1 MQPKVK
7 NREEELT
14 PEQLRDMEA
23 ARTQEDLTDEGLAGR
38 RIQALFEYAAKGSAG
53 ANEKLQSFLSLTNPA
68 MRDRY
73 FDKNGRVLGMPEG
86 EDLNEMVASAQQIM
100 GISKIAQEYSGGE
113 AQPAPQQ
120 APQQAIGTG
129 DSYKDFMSSYLRGD
143 TVKNRPVSGK
153 FYQDIAN
160 RPAESQV
167 YAEMNPNRVEP
178 EQPHGSPQ
186 EFWQRYTQGR
196 YVPAGYQQDGQV
208 YQDMANRPPESWDHN
223 APMSPTNGDDEI
235 NRLTH
240 EAIASRVGY
249 HRPEPRGQ
257 HNSPEEFIANYKA
270 GKYTGNRGDFY
281 RNIANR
287 QAESY
292 DPRAPLSPTN
302 PDFDLVGD
310 IIAREKKAQGI
321 VDTPTTAKPD
331 SPTGTVVQHD
341 TTAKKDTVASEG
353 EGAISTGSP
362 RGNALQR
369 ATLMAAIAGGDPSA
383 VKLYNELKNG
393 ESARAYREHLMAN
406 ARAGAGSGKENW
418 QLIQNDDGTYSKFN
432 KYNGS
437 LVDVDETGAEIPRR
451 WKNNPSLRSRETM
464 EIINTMQLH
473 GDAAGNW
480 RWDNQYQD
488 FVIRRVN
495 GDKML
500 WSQYKTL
507 KAGK

>member
-1 MQPKVK
+1 MQPKV
-7 NREEELT
+7 NNHEEELT
-14 PEQLRDMEA
+14 PEQLRDMET
-23 ARTQEDLTDEGLAGR
+23 ARTKEDFADGDLAGR
-38 RIQALFEYAAKGSAG
+38 RIQALFEFAAKGSSG
-53 ANEKLQSFLSLTNPA
+53 ANQKLQSFLSLTNPA
-68 MRDRY
+68 LRDRY

-100 GISKIAQEYSGGE
+100 GISEIAQEYSGGNQ
-113 AQPAPQQ
+113 QPAQQQ

-143 TVKNRPVSGK
+143 TVKNRPANGK

-167 YAEMNPNRVEP
+167 YAEMNPNRVAP

-208 YQDMANRPPESWDHN
+208 YQDMANRPPESWDPN

-257 HNSPEEFIANYKA
+257 HNSPQEFQANYL
-270 GKYTGNRGDFY
+270 RGDYLPKRGQFLQD
-281 RNIANR
+281 IASR

-302 PDFDLVGD
+302 PNFDLVGD
-310 IIAREKKAQGI
+310 IIDREMKAQGL
-321 VDTPTTAKPD
+321 TKGPAPATAKPD
-331 SPTGTVVQHD
+331 SPSGTVVQHD
-341 TTAKKDTVASEG
+341 TTTKQDTVATEG

-406 ARAGAGSGKENW
+406 ARAGSGSGENW
-418 QLIQNDDGTYSKFN
+418 QLVQNDDGTFIRFDKKS
-432 KYNGS
+432 G
-437 LVDVDETGAEIPRR
+437 R
-451 WKNNPSLRSRETM
+451 
-464 EIINTMQLH
+464 MQLLGTDGH
-473 GDAAGNW
+473 VWPFEWSDPKVRSQQGIKINNLLKS
-480 RWDNQYQD
+480 RNDNTGEWVYSPERGGVWIELKNGKWVSLQEYQAMTPA
-488 FVIRRVN
+488 
-495 GDKML
+495 K
-500 WSQYKTL
+500 
-507 KAGK
+507 